1 MEVLLVFS
9 RQTVGTPRSPS
20 YFNDRSRSWRQIDY
34 TLSDPSVHLFVS
46 DVQTRVSGLPV
57 ICRGR
62 PSSCVRVSSAVPC
75 NKMLTTNN

>member
-9 RQTVGTPRSPS
+9 RQTAGTRRSPS
-20 YFNDRSRSWRQIDY
+20 YFDDRYRSWREIDY

-62 PSSCVRVSSAVPC
+62 PGSCARVPSAVPC
-75 NKMLTTNN
+75 NKMLTTKN